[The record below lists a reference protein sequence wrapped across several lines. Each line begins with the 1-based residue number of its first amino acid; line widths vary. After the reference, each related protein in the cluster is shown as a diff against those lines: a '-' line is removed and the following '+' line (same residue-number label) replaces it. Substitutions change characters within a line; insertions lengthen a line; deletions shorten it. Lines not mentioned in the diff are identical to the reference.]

1 MAEPAPRGESAP
13 ANTAP
18 ISAASPTNPTATSPN
33 AASAPLASAA
43 PASPSAASP
52 AGASAGAI
60 PTSGT
65 TSTGTPSASVAPA
78 TPASPKTP
86 APDALDKPAPDASA
100 GANPAATS
108 PDAAPATPAAASPT
122 TPAPA
127 LGAPAGAAA
136 APDANPA
143 NTPAP
148 GPAPDELAPP
158 LSAAGLPL
166 ARNWLAVIAF
176 IWSGQAVSLITSYAA
191 GYAVVWYVTES
202 TGSALV
208 LSALTICAMLPIGL
222 VSPFGGVAA
231 DRHNRKLIMIAADGA
246 VGVVSL
252 IAGLLILAGDV
263 SIPLLLIVCVARAV
277 GQAFHGPAMMAA
289 MPLLV
294 PEKHLLR
301 INTLDQLLASVA
313 GIGAPAFG
321 IFLYTT
327 FGFSA
332 VMFLDFAGAVVAVAG
347 LMLAKIPTVIDAGAE
362 SQRTMANLRDGWR
375 AVSANRGLVL
385 LIGGVML
392 GMVTFGPLS
401 ALCPLMVLDH
411 FGGDGY
417 TASIAEAA
425 FGVGMLAGSMI
436 LMAWGGGRRLAG
448 LIAVAAVIVG
458 ATTAVCG
465 LLPPSGFAAYAVLM
479 AVMAVACAWFNGPLI
494 TLVQRN
500 VPDEKMGRAMGLLT
514 ASMGLATPVGVAL
527 GGALAEITGVA
538 AFFVID
544 GLACLALG
552 SVMYLFKSV
561 RALDVPKE

>member
-1 MAEPAPRGESAP
+1 MTEPAPRGESAP
-13 ANTAP
+13 ANAAP
-18 ISAASPTNPTATSPN
+18 ISAASPTNPTATSPS

-108 PDAAPATPAAASPT
+108 PDAAPATPASPSAASPT
-122 TPAPA
+122 TPASPA
-127 LGAPAGAAA
+127 TPAATS
-136 APDANPA
+136 PA
-143 NTPAP
+143 TPAP
-148 GPAPDELAPP
+148 GPAPDEPAPP

-347 LMLAKIPTVIDAGAE
+347 LMLAKIPTVIDADAE